1 MKNPDPARADQP
13 RSASRKDVEAIL
25 ESQSAPRRWLSRGLL
40 WATIAIIAAAIA
52 ATLWLWD
59 SGQSAVRYV
68 TEPASRGNLI
78 VIVTATGSAQP
89 TNKVAV
95 SSELSGTIRKVL
107 VDYNSIVSSGD
118 VLAELDTDK
127 LIATV
132 ESSRAKLAAA
142 NAKVTEAAATIDEK
156 RADYERKKQ
165 LAERLVTSAHDLEAS
180 KAAYDRAVATHVNV
194 LAEVDVAKA
203 DLRVNEMNLKKACI
217 CSPISGVVLER
228 NVDPG
233 QTVAVSL
240 QAPVL
245 FTIAEDLKQM
255 ELQVDVDE
263 ADVGK
268 TRIGQRA
275 TFSVDAYPEKKFQA
289 EVREIRFA
297 SETVQGVVTYKA
309 LLTIDN
315 SDLLIRPGM
324 TATAEIVVN
333 EVSNALLVPNEAM
346 RFTPVATSAQP
357 QVGLLQR
364 LLPRPPRRA
373 TPTLPAK
380 LAGGATSRTLW
391 VLRNGSPVAV
401 AVEIGDTDGR
411 RTEIV
416 KGEIAPGES
425 IIIDSTAAS
434 R

>member
-1 MKNPDPARADQP
+1 
-13 RSASRKDVEAIL
+13 
-25 ESQSAPRRWLSRGLL
+25 
-40 WATIAIIAAAIA
+40 
-52 ATLWLWD
+52 
-59 SGQSAVRYV
+59 
-68 TEPASRGNLI
+68 
-78 VIVTATGSAQP
+78 
-89 TNKVAV
+89 
-95 SSELSGTIRKVL
+95 
-107 VDYNSIVSSGD
+107 
-118 VLAELDTDK
+118 
-127 LIATV
+127 
-132 ESSRAKLAAA
+132 
-142 NAKVTEAAATIDEK
+142 
-156 RADYERKKQ
+156 
-165 LAERLVTSAHDLEAS
+165 
-180 KAAYDRAVATHVNV
+180 
-194 LAEVDVAKA
+194 
-203 DLRVNEMNLKKACI
+203 
-217 CSPISGVVLER
+217 VLER